1 MRMKHSRLSSISFL
15 IILSVLAMNSVDA
28 QYTLLY
34 PHKIPNYIEAPDK
47 ESESMYGEIAIISN
61 VSIPRYQFFSAF
73 GDGEKPCVV
82 ICPGGGYGIL
92 AAAHEGIDV
101 AKYFNSIGVHALVLK
116 YRIPSDEHQTNKMF
130 VPLQDVQQA
139 MYLVRKNAK
148 KWQVDANK
156 VGVMGFS
163 AGGHLASTLATHYD
177 ERKIVR
183 GKSISFRPDFQLL
196 IYPVISFGS
205 FGHKGSRDNLLSPDT
220 TASNIAYFSSE
231 LHVDKNT
238 PPAFLVHAKDD
249 DAVPIENSLVF
260 SSKLKEY
267 GVEATLITYE
277 HGGHGFGMNNST
289 SDVKWTDALFLWFKK
304 QGIL

>member
-61 VSIPRYQFFSAF
+61 VSIPRYQFFSAV

-92 AAAHEGIDV
+92 AAAHGGIDV

-220 TASNIAYFSSE
+220 TASNIAYFSNE

-249 DAVPIENSLVF
+249 DAVPIENSLIF

>member
-61 VSIPRYQFFSAF
+61 VSIPRYQFFSAV

-220 TASNIAYFSSE
+220 TASNIAYFSNE

>member
-1 MRMKHSRLSSISFL
+1 MKHSRLFPILFL
-15 IILSVLAMNSVDA
+15 ITSSLLAMDSVNA
-28 QYTLLY
+28 QYKPLY
-34 PHKIPNYIEAPDK
+34 VHKIPNYIETPDT
-47 ESESMYGEIAIISN
+47 ESESMYGEMLIVSN
-61 VSIPRYQFFSAF
+61 VSIPRYQFFSAG
-73 GDGEKPCVV
+73 GDGQKPCVV

-92 AAAHEGIDV
+92 AAAHEGTDV

-139 MYLVRKNAK
+139 MYLVRSNAK
-148 KWQVDANK
+148 KWHVDANK

-177 ERKIVR
+177 DRKIVR
-183 GKSISFRPDFQLL
+183 KKSISFRPDFQLL

-220 TASNIAYFSSE
+220 TALNIAYFSNE

-249 DAVPIENSLVF
+249 DAVPIENSIVF
-260 SSKLKEY
+260 SSKLKES
-267 GVEATLITYE
+267 GVEATVITYE
-277 HGGHGFGMNNST
+277 NGGHGFGMNNKT
-289 SDVKWTDALFLWFKK
+289 SSEKWTDALFLWFKK

>member
-1 MRMKHSRLSSISFL
+1 L
-15 IILSVLAMNSVDA
+15 LAMNSVDA

-34 PHKIPNYIEAPDK
+34 PHKIPNYIETPDK
-47 ESESMYGEIAIISN
+47 ESESMYGEMLIVSN
-61 VSIPRYQFFSAF
+61 VSIPRYQFFSA
-73 GDGEKPCVV
+73 GGNAQKPCVV

-92 AAAHEGIDV
+92 AAAHEGTDV

-139 MYLVRKNAK
+139 MYLVRSNAK
-148 KWQVDANK
+148 KWHVDPSK

-177 ERKIVR
+177 DRKIVR
-183 GKSISFRPDFQLL
+183 KKSISFRPDFQLL

-220 TASNIAYFSSE
+220 SASNITYFSNE

-260 SSKLKEY
+260 SYKLKEN
-267 GVEATLITYE
+267 GVESTVITYE
-277 HGGHGFGMNNST
+277 HGGHGFGMNNKT
-289 SDVKWTDALFLWFKK
+289 SSEKWTDALFLWFKK

>member
-1 MRMKHSRLSSISFL
+1 MKHSRLFPILFL
-15 IILSVLAMNSVDA
+15 ITSSLLAMDSVNA
-28 QYTLLY
+28 QYKPLY
-34 PHKIPNYIEAPDK
+34 VHKIPNYIETPDT
-47 ESESMYGEIAIISN
+47 ESESMYGEMLIVSN
-61 VSIPRYQFFSAF
+61 VSIPRYQFFSAG
-73 GDGEKPCVV
+73 GDGQKPCVV

-92 AAAHEGIDV
+92 AAAHEGTDV

-116 YRIPSDEHQTNKMF
+116 YRIPSDEHQTNKRF

-139 MYLVRKNAK
+139 MYLVRSNAK
-148 KWQVDANK
+148 KWHVDANK

-177 ERKIVR
+177 DRKIVR
-183 GKSISFRPDFQLL
+183 KKSISFRPDFQLL

-220 TASNIAYFSSE
+220 TASNIAYFSNE

-249 DAVPIENSLVF
+249 DAVPIENSIVF
-260 SSKLKEY
+260 SSKLKES
-267 GVEATLITYE
+267 GVEATVITYE
-277 HGGHGFGMNNST
+277 KGGHGFGMNNKT
-289 SDVKWTDALFLWFKK
+289 SSEKWTDALFLWFKK